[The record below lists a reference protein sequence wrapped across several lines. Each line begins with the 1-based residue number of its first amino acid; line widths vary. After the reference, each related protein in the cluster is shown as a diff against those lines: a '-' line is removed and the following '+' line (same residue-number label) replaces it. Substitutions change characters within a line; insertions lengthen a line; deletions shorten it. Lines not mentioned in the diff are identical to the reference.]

1 MFALAWRN
9 IWRKRWRSLFTAAA
23 VALVVLLTTLNFG
36 LGGAAVNG
44 IYGSLTEGAGLLQV
58 HVQDYRDLRSFG
70 DLLIRDADAVQVAV
84 GEALPDAEVVA
95 SLEVPGLLEGDGRS
109 RGVLLTASR
118 RPDTLRQAYAEDVL
132 NEGTLPEPGNI
143 KTVALGRGLADALS
157 VQLGDTVYLYAPGTE
172 GYGASAYV
180 VSGLL
185 EGTASQSAEVSL
197 AAAQELAAPGAVS
210 RFEVHLPG
218 FNRLADDEA
227 LPALKARLQETLG
240 DAYEVETW
248 AEVNP
253 SMAAY
258 LGSVGPIN
266 LFISGIFFVLAG
278 LVVANTVY
286 LSIIE
291 RVREFGVIMALGA
304 MRRKVVGMVLS
315 ESLLLCGVG
324 ALVGAAVGLGIVAY
338 LAQGFSFPGQLGDLY
353 AEQGLPRVLY
363 ASVNAGQILTLILFT
378 FVTGIVAALFPAI
391 TAGRLEP
398 VEAMRFA
405 A

>member
-1 MFALAWRN
+1 MLALAWRN
-9 IWRKRWRSLFTAAA
+9 IWRKRWRSLLTAVA

-44 IYGSLTEGAGLLQV
+44 IYGSLTQDSGHLQV
-58 HVQDYRDLRSFG
+58 RVAGYRDLRAFG
-70 DLLIRDADAVQVAV
+70 DLLIRDAAGVERAIE
-84 GEALPDAEVVA
+84 GALPEAQVVA
-95 SLEVPGLLEGDGRS
+95 ALEVPGLLEGSGRS
-109 RGVLLTASR
+109 RGVLLTASA
-118 RPDTLRQAYAEDVL
+118 RPDPLRRAYVDDVL
-132 NEGTLPEPGNI
+132 AEGRLPAPGNLEQ
-143 KTVALGRGLADALS
+143 VALGQRLADALN
-157 VQLGDTVYLYAPGTE
+157 VRLGDTVYLYAPGTE
-172 GYGASAYV
+172 GYGAAAYTV
-180 VSGLL
+180 VGSLG
-185 EGTASQSAEVSL
+185 GTASQFAEVSL

-210 RFEVHLPG
+210 RLEVHLPG
-218 FNRLADDEA
+218 FNRLSDDEA
-227 LPALKARLQETLG
+227 LPALKAHLQSALG

-248 AEVNP
+248 AEVDP

-266 LFISGIFFVLAG
+266 LFVSGIFFVLAG
-278 LVVANTVY
+278 LVVANALY

-304 MRRKVVGMVLS
+304 LRRKVVGMVLS
-315 ESLLLCGVG
+315 ESLFLCGVG
-324 ALVGAAVGLGIVAY
+324 ALLGGAVGLTVVAH

-363 ASVNAGQILTLILFT
+363 ASVNPGQMLTLLGFT
-378 FVTGIVAALFPAI
+378 FVTGVLAALFPAL